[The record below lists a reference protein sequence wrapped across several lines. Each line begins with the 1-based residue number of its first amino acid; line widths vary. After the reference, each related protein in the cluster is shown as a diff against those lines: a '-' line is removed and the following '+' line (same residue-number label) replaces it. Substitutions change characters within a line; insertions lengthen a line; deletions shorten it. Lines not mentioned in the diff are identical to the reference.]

1 MRQKREKGRHPLVLD
16 PYGHVRQELINAR
29 QAAYGAPQ
37 NPQKSPKQSRKRS
50 RKRRSQSAADQNRGG
65 SEGPNSDG
73 EVSLSSADS
82 SPQSSPPAQ
91 RSRVDG
97 REDQMSPSAPRVQAS
112 GRRVRDM

>member
-29 QAAYGAPQ
+29 QAAYGAPR

-82 SPQSSPPAQ
+82 SPQSSPLAQ
-91 RSRVDG
+91 RSCVGDG
-97 REDQMSPSAPRVQAS
+97 LHQMSPSGVRVQAS
-112 GRRVRDM
+112 GRRMCDM